1 MGINKSKIE
10 NKQIE
15 ELFVSQI
22 QNVLS
27 MLKYDSMVEK
37 VKKVI
42 SGKYI
47 SFYNIF

>member
-37 VKKVI
+37 
-42 SGKYI
+42 
-47 SFYNIF
+47 